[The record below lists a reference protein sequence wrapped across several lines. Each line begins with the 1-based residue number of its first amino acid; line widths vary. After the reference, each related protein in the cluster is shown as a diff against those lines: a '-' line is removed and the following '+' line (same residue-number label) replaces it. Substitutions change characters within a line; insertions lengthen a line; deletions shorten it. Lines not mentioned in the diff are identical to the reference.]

1 MKKRALFSLTD
12 KTGCVEFAR
21 RLADLGY
28 EIVSTGGTARVL
40 REGGLTVLDVS
51 DVTGYPECLDGRV
64 KTLHPNIHAGL
75 LALRE
80 NPEHMATLEQLN
92 INTVDLV
99 AVNLYPF
106 KATVTKP
113 GVTLEDAIENID
125 IGGPSMLRAAAK
137 NYGGVVVVCDPADYD
152 RIAEGLEQGTL
163 TREDQLRLAY
173 KTFNHTAN
181 YDAMISTWL
190 RETLEED
197 PFPDTLTVTYERVQ
211 SMRYGE
217 NPHQKAAFYKE
228 PFATAGTLSEARQL
242 HGKELSFNNINDTA
256 AALDL
261 LKEFGTETPAAV
273 GLKHTN
279 ACGVGTGAT
288 LLEAYT
294 RAYDAD
300 PVSIFGGIVA
310 VNREVDEATAKKM
323 SEIFLEIIIAPSF
336 SEEALAVLT
345 AKKYLRLLTLDGI
358 ADAYQPGRFDMKK
371 IAGGLLVQDQN
382 IGFYNRD
389 ELKCVTKRQ
398 PTEEEMAA
406 LDFAWRVV
414 KHTKSNAIVLAA
426 HDGKYLSTTGVGP
439 GQTNRITALDLA
451 ARYAGEKAKGS
462 VLASDAFF
470 PFDDCVKAAAEAGIT
485 AIIQPGGSIRDE
497 DSIRACDEAG
507 IAMVFCGMR
516 HFKH

>member
-1 MKKRALFSLTD
+1 
-12 KTGCVEFAR
+12 
-21 RLADLGY
+21 
-28 EIVSTGGTARVL
+28 
-40 REGGLTVLDVS
+40 
-51 DVTGYPECLDGRV
+51 
-64 KTLHPNIHAGL
+64 
-75 LALRE
+75 
-80 NPEHMATLEQLN
+80 
-92 INTVDLV
+92 
-99 AVNLYPF
+99 
-106 KATVTKP
+106 
-113 GVTLEDAIENID
+113 
-125 IGGPSMLRAAAK
+125 
-137 NYGGVVVVCDPADYD
+137 
-152 RIAEGLEQGTL
+152 
-163 TREDQLRLAY
+163 
-173 KTFNHTAN
+173 
-181 YDAMISTWL
+181 
-190 RETLEED
+190 
-197 PFPDTLTVTYERVQ
+197 
-211 SMRYGE
+211 MRYGE

-345 AKKYLRLLTLDGI
+345 AKKNLRLLTLDGI